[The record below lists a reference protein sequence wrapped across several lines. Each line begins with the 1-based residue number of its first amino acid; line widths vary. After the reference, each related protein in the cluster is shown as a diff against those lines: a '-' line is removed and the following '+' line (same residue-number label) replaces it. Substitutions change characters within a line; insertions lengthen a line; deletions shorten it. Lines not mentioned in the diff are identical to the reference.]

1 MKKIQYI
8 IVMIL
13 STLLALET
21 TGRTSLDR
29 IVVISDTHLLSPA
42 LIQAGNAIDLAD
54 ASEVKMMAQSDDIM
68 AAITDSIIAIK
79 PSVVLITGDLT
90 HNGELASHQRMVY
103 HLDRMAANGIKPLV
117 IPGNHDCNNPYS
129 RRFEGDKSVPVAT
142 VTREEFAQI
151 YSQYGYGAQSQRD
164 PPH

>member
-79 PSVVLITGDLT
+79 PSR
-90 HNGELASHQRMVY
+90 S
-103 HLDRMAANGIKPLV
+103 
-117 IPGNHDCNNPYS
+117 S
-129 RRFEGDKSVPVAT
+129 
-142 VTREEFAQI
+142 
-151 YSQYGYGAQSQRD
+151 
-164 PPH
+164 